1 MLKLK
6 LLLSKNQKI
15 IGHSLRYMHD
25 RKLPFVENYNWHND
39 NNKKKI
45 GITSPKKNTTSST
58 LNQNTT
64 NSILTQKKINK

>member
-39 NNKKKI
+39 NNKKKNRCN
-45 GITSPKKNTTSST
+45 ITKKKYNQFKLKSKYNQFNIDPKKN
-58 LNQNTT
+58 Q
-64 NSILTQKKINK
+64 